1 MFKDEDLHTA
11 MWIPALHMIEG
22 YAPGIPSAG
31 PSSSGG
37 YSTPTVFGCG
47 YAEAAASTATTANLD
62 GGQRDRLDKKVTE
75 LRMN

>member
-31 PSSSGG
+31 PSSRFNQCGG
-37 YSTPTVFGCG
+37 YSTPAVFGCG
-47 YAEAAASTATTANLD
+47 YAEPAASTATTAILD
-62 GGQRDRLDKKVTE
+62 GGQ
-75 LRMN
+75 